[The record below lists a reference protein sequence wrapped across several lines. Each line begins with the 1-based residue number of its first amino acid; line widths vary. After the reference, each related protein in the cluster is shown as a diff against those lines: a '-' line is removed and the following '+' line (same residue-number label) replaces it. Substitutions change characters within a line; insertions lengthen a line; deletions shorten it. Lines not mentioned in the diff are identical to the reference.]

1 MFQENYEDTQNQT
14 GYFGYPLMIFE
25 HEDMLVPNTK
35 FRERAAADEKTPF
48 SGSDHTFRLEHSKYE
63 IWIAAQQLGA
73 GCIWKIDFQL

>member
-1 MFQENYEDTQNQT
+1 
-14 GYFGYPLMIFE
+14 MIFE

-63 IWIAAQQLGA
+63 IWIAAAAARQY
-73 GCIWKIDFQL
+73 